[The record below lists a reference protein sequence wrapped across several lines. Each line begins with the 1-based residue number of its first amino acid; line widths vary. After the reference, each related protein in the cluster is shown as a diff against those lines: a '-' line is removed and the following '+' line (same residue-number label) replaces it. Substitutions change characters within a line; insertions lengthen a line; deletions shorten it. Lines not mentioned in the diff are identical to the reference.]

1 MADIEEFEAWVKS
14 KGGQKALA
22 ASIRKKFG
30 EEIQISQTAISNWI
44 SRREVP
50 TGKRAALKW
59 AGWNGPYEWQE
70 EAQEAPEPSA
80 AALTRDDFLKAIG
93 ALETRLKD
101 LESVIEDFGEG
112 LRAAIPSMPPRSRP
126 EARPR

>member
-1 MADIEEFEAWVKS
+1 MADIEEFEAWVKG

-50 TGKRAALKW
+50 PGKRAALKW
-59 AGWNGPYEWQE
+59 AGWNGPYEWPE
-70 EAQEAPEPSA
+70 EAKEGPAPA
-80 AALTRDDFLKAIG
+80 AGPYATASDLAELRG
-93 ALETRLKD
+93 ALRAHVEQWERGTEKLLERLEALARKVD
-101 LESVIEDFGEG
+101 RLAEG
-112 LRAAIPSMPPRSRP
+112 GG
-126 EARPR
+126 